1 MVASL
6 CLFLQALINA
16 CSSHTDSSHA
26 CGDVQDLPHAPA
38 PGSFG
43 NFQDPLK
50 RQSRPRKKAALQKQ
64 FGGNVRRTI
73 YICDVDQQAC
83 MPFSCLAFAPYA
95 TSAHSINF
103 QSCAQVTEASLA
115 DVFKDSGKI
124 MDCRVCGDPNSAMRF
139 AFIEF
144 ADEESV
150 QRVSLH
156 SSTPAHAM

>member
-1 MVASL
+1 M
-6 CLFLQALINA
+6 QHEHI
-16 CSSHTDSSHA
+16 
-26 CGDVQDLPHAPA
+26 
-38 PGSFG
+38 
-43 NFQDPLK
+43 
-50 RQSRPRKKAALQKQ
+50 QS
-64 FGGNVRRTI
+64 
-73 YICDVDQQAC
+73 
-83 MPFSCLAFAPYA
+83 
-95 TSAHSINF
+95 NF

-124 MDCRVCGDPNSAMRF
+124 VDCRVCGDPNSAMRF